1 MRSIENCDLDSPACR
16 LDSPHSLRA
25 LRCLGLQLED
35 LQPLSKPN
43 LSAALHS
50 PQHIQ
55 SYEQRRLQW
64 IADVKKLRLQFQS
77 NSPVKTS
84 STSPMSSRLKPYHL
98 REKHS
103 LGILQAKKLE
113 QLRQLAEADYF
124 YEQQSRA
131 NVERSCMH
139 QREKNCRALANC
151 HERSAQVLSFVQ
163 AKKTAL
169 QTQLAAFKVPSK
181 QVTQQ
186 GLTAKVQ
193 VAKARLAVPKSI
205 SPLHQGQE
213 NVVQLLELRKARLE
227 HENQRQM
234 QLEASF
240 TQKDEAAQERVAYIK
255 QLRLERIQSF
265 SEKERKRQA
274 HIEQVRQ
281 EKDAKLQERRKEVE
295 AMMRTVE
302 NKAER
307 AKSLKREESRKK
319 GILHQF
325 KCEDTL
331 KNLKRLQRA
340 QDFSRQLALSR
351 IQEQDFL
358 CTSRQLSKAMQ
369 ARSRQLLHKQLLS
382 ERHTFSRDFERMLT
396 MKGPQFRA
404 GVSALL
410 NRSVDA
416 NLGRKKYS
424 NRLC

>member
-16 LDSPHSLRA
+16 LDSPLSLRA
-25 LRCLGLQLED
+25 LRCLGLQLAD

-43 LSAALHS
+43 LSTALFT
-50 PQHIQ
+50 PQHAQ

-77 NSPVKTS
+77 RSPAKTS
-84 STSPMSSRLKPYHL
+84 SASPMSTRLKPYHL

-103 LGILQAKKLE
+103 LGILRAKKLE

-139 QREKNCRALANC
+139 QREKNCRALDC

-181 QVTQQ
+181 QVTQD
-186 GLTAKVQ
+186 GLTAQVQ
-193 VAKARLAVPKSI
+193 VAKARLAVPKSV
-205 SPLHQGQE
+205 SPLHQGQA

-227 HENQRQM
+227 RESQRQI

-240 TQKDEAAQERVAYIK
+240 SQKDEAVQERVAYIK
-255 QLRLERIQSF
+255 QLRLDRIQTF
-265 SEKERKRQA
+265 SEKERKRQN

-281 EKDAKLQERRKEVE
+281 ERDARLQQRRREVE
-295 AMMRTVE
+295 AMMQTVDS
-302 NKAER
+302 KAER
-307 AKSLKREESRKK
+307 AKSIKREESKKK
-319 GILHQF
+319 GILHQI
-325 KCEDTL
+325 KCKDTL
-331 KNLKRLQRA
+331 KNLERLQRA
-340 QDFSRQLALSR
+340 QDFSRQLVLSR

-358 CTSRQLSKAMQ
+358 CTSRQLSKARQ

-382 ERHTFSRDFERMLT
+382 ERHAFSRDFERMLT
-396 MKGPQFRA
+396 MKGPQFRT
-404 GVSALL
+404 GVSTLL
-410 NRSVDA
+410 NKSVDA
-416 NLGRKKYS
+416 NLGKKYS
-424 NRLC
+424 NRLF